1 MLIQISNTNPIFF
14 FNIFVT
20 ILTCIIII
28 IFHYYFLELCMYSK
42 ADRVV
47 DTFDETPLMSTY
59 LVAFV
64 VSDFK
69 SVKEIGEKVNVWG
82 RPDIVS
88 KGELA
93 ETVAT
98 TVLESLFM
106 ETGHAYDLPKLDL
119 IGIPDFSMGAMENW
133 GLVTFR

>member
-1 MLIQISNTNPIFF
+1 M
-14 FNIFVT
+14 
-20 ILTCIIII
+20 LTCIIIFHFI
-28 IFHYYFLELCMYSK
+28 IICYFLELCTYSK
-42 ADRVV
+42 PDRVL

-69 SVKEIGEKVNVWG
+69 SVKEISKNLNVWG
-82 RPDIVS
+82 RPDIAS

-93 ETVAT
+93 EIAAT
-98 TVLESLFM
+98 TILQNLYI
-106 ETGHAYDLPKLDL
+106 ETGHKYHLPKLDL

>member
-1 MLIQISNTNPIFF
+1 MHNNNSPLLFSRI
-14 FNIFVT
+14 
-20 ILTCIIII
+20 
-28 IFHYYFLELCMYSK
+28 MYSK
-42 ADRVV
+42 PDRVV

-59 LVAFV
+59 LIAFV

-69 SVKEIGEKVNVWG
+69 SVKETSGKEKVNVWG

-93 ETVAT
+93 EIAAKTI
-98 TVLESLFM
+98 LESLYV

>member
-1 MLIQISNTNPIFF
+1 
-14 FNIFVT
+14 
-20 ILTCIIII
+20 
-28 IFHYYFLELCMYSK
+28 MYSK
-42 ADRVV
+42 SDRVV
-47 DTFDETPLMSTY
+47 DIFDETSLMSTY

-69 SVKEIGEKVNVWG
+69 SVKEINENEKVNVWG

-88 KGELA
+88 KGDLA
-93 ETVAT
+93 EIAAT
-98 TVLESLFM
+98 TILENLCI
-106 ETGHAYDLPKLDL
+106 ETGQAYDLPKLDL